1 MIPILVLSIFWFILS
16 ILVAFDVT
24 SWWVTGISF
33 LTFAQGGMYG
43 GLLGVIGGII
53 GIACLLMS

>member
-1 MIPILVLSIFWFILS
+1 MLSIFWFILS

-33 LTFAQGGMYG
+33 LTFAQGGKYG